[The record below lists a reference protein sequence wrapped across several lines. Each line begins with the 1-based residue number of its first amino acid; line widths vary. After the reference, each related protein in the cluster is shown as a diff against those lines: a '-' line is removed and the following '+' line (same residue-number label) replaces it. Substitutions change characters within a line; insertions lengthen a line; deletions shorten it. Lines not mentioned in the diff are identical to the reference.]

1 MDRKKK
7 WKKKWK
13 KIRRGIK
20 YPILV
25 FFIKAF
31 ILFTRL
37 FSRQFILG
45 ICRTFGKIA
54 FVLVK
59 SERQRTI
66 KNLTLIYGS
75 EKSSGEIFRMAR
87 QVFVH
92 QALNFGDYIHTLHY
106 TTREQFSGIVE
117 IKGEAHL
124 KAAYE
129 KGKGV
134 LCLMSHAGSWEFS
147 VILPPLMGYS
157 TSALSRPM
165 PNPRIDELIV
175 GYREKRGM
183 KNIPRINAYP
193 KLMDALSMGDCLI
206 IMIDQ
211 DTTVKGV
218 FVDFLGRQA
227 YTPIGAARLA
237 MDSQSPVLP
246 MFMRR
251 LPNNK
256 HQFTILPPI
265 EWKATGDVEK
275 DLLEN
280 TKEYTKAIES
290 AIREDPEQWVWMH
303 ERWKTTPADV
313 EAFLQRKRE
322 KEKLL
327 MKDQQKK

>member
-1 MDRKKK
+1 MDWNKMRKKK
-7 WKKKWK
+7 WKQ
-13 KIRRGIK
+13 IRRGIK

-31 ILFTRL
+31 ILVFGM
-37 FSRQFILG
+37 FSRPFILS
-45 ICRTFGKIA
+45 ICRGFGKIA
-54 FVLVK
+54 FILVK
-59 SERQRTI
+59 GERNKTI
-66 KNLTLIYGS
+66 KNLTLIYGA
-75 EKSSGEIFRMAR
+75 EKSAQEIYQMAR

-106 TTREQFSGIVE
+106 TTREQFSQIVE

-129 KGKGV
+129 EGNGV

-147 VILPPLMGYS
+147 AIMPPVLGYS

-175 GYREKRGM
+175 GYRQKRGM
-183 KNIPRINAYP
+183 KNIARINAYP
-193 KLMDALSMGDCLI
+193 KLIKALRSGDCLI
-206 IMIDQ
+206 ILIDQ

-218 FVDFLGRQA
+218 FIDFLGHPA

-237 MDSQSPVLP
+237 MDSQAPVLP

-265 EWKATGDVEK
+265 PWKNTGDVQN

-280 TKEYTKAIES
+280 TTAYTNAIES
-290 AIREDPEQWVWMH
+290 AILEDPEQWVWMH
-303 ERWKTTPADV
+303 ERWKTTPEDV

-322 KEKLL
+322 K
-327 MKDQQKK
+327 MKPIIKD